1 MHQHQLS
8 CCYHTFARLYL
19 GSGRWDAVG
28 ILCEF
33 DFINTRRIFLLDL
46 HHLQVEAELEAFGGV
61 DNVVVERTTNTSVDD
76 FVMYQYTIYF
86 VGKAVAGDVPQIQV
100 VDVGHNG
107 CRATYNA
114 TAGQEA
120 ETLVDS
126 FIPLYKVQNTPDL
139 TYDATAADVKAA
151 IEGLSGACTVDV
163 SRSVRKNGYEWL
175 VTFTSGNDD
184 RLLRAMRSN
193 ALLLDNIADYV
204 NPTAMIVPILREK
217 ISTPKSGVPYY
228 VRAAAINTVGAGSAR
243 ISSPTSLQPAAQ
255 TPSAPTSTTVQPL
268 SDTELM
274 VQWEA
279 PFSDGGDKITEYVLE
294 WDTQDTFD
302 SGSDGSPQGSAVVD
316 ASGQESI
323 ADVQAVRVSVDDGMY
338 LSGSFF
344 LEYNGQTTGSIA
356 FDASAAVVKSA
367 LEALCTVGNVAV
379 TRTLG
384 PANGGYTWLITV
396 TAQAE
401 NGEAG
406 DGQVST
412 TSPLQTVGSHK
423 LRVDGQNLLVCG
435 DAARSGCWSDP
446 DRTSVGLETKQE
458 TQRIM
463 CQPITEFNITFM
475 GETTEPLS
483 TLANSTEIEA
493 ALEALYNIGDVTVTG
508 ACDSTAATPYIYI
521 TFENDA
527 GDLPALTSSL
537 DGNFEE
543 VSRGGAQV
551 VVGRKAFV
559 YTISDIAAAT
569 PWTVR
574 ISAYNRVGYGDYTT
588 AMHDSSEMVSAHIG
602 APSLPENVVVE
613 VATARSAW
621 VYWDGPASDGGNVVT
636 EYIVD
641 IDTSN
646 GFDSVCGDGPEVQTL
661 TMSADTAAHSG
672 ETFNLTIGEVQY
684 LTCLDWNTT
693 VVLLQD
699 GLRSFGGALGN
710 IVVTRGGD
718 GTAAW
723 AYGYTYS
730 ITFVHNTT
738 DSGLPDFPEIEVESC
753 GTGSDIVEYDVV
765 TLKDGTDAEA
775 TACQA
780 GNLLPLISESTHA
793 SEAEGA
799 GETTLREY
807 GYEVTGLIPGMSYRA
822 RVAAVNAVA
831 RSPWSFM
838 GYPGTPSI
846 FSPSAEPKV
855 TRNVTVAQG
864 KKSSDVYVA
873 FGLPVGID
881 VHGVEGLPLEGF
893 RVEMSKRVHEAQ
905 VVSVVFAPD
914 ANGAGVAYPTQGSYT
929 LSVGNATTW
938 CLEWNAS
945 ALEVELAL
953 DTLATVDGVSVEALL
968 PEINSTSNGT
978 TSDYAS
984 ELLLVSFTGPHLSN
998 GDQDLMEFSICTTLD
1013 AGAYVDIYT
1022 VTDGVAG
1029 AVSPVVTVSTTS
1041 SDNTTISGYF
1051 VMSFGY
1057 RGELGLRLGEGN
1069 KTSVYATVEAGSRTI
1084 FCSSDLSHYVNQGDP
1099 VSVGGVELEV
1109 AGDFTCEDTVTSDNS
1124 IGEYPCSFKVEYPHP
1139 YGAKDVSTY
1148 GAANMLGSVH
1158 VETGTTQVLSDWD
1171 LTPHLVAGDSIV
1183 IRDPTSGK
1191 YFHSLVAAVSD
1202 TSVTLEDGY
1211 EGPSAVRASAYG
1223 SPYAVVPFDASA
1235 EEVRDAIESLPSVG
1249 SAEVSREGP
1258 DENSGFKWS
1267 VTLTSFNGPLSG
1279 AYSLKVASTMGK
1291 VLNVTD
1297 CDNAGNGVYAATGE
1311 TIDGRSR
1318 YKLVDRPSYIEYDS
1332 SADEGEG
1339 LWILTADG
1347 MEEPYAKAI
1356 LGADAPARDS
1366 LVPPTGSASYWST
1379 GCVVA
1384 TPSSPVSLLNGVI
1397 SSEEYEGGVEGG
1409 FSSLAKDVVTESG
1422 ISEVQMIQLGAT
1434 SDALDGT
1441 FLVDFDE
1448 SGGFTAAWDIS
1459 AEDLEVHIGIET
1471 RLG

>member
-1 MHQHQLS
+1 ML
-8 CCYHTFARLYL
+8 R
-19 GSGRWDAVG
+19 
-28 ILCEF
+28 
-33 DFINTRRIFLLDL
+33 L
-46 HHLQVEAELEAFGGV
+46 HHLQVEAEIEAFGGV
-61 DNVVVERTTNTSVDD
+61 DNVVVERTTNTSADD
-76 FVMYQYTIYF
+76 LDVYQYTIYF
-86 VGKAVAGDVPQIQV
+86 VGTAVAGDVPQVQV
-100 VDVGHNG
+100 IDLGDNG
-107 CRATYNA
+107 CRALYNA

-139 TYDATAADVKAA
+139 AYDATAADVKAA

-175 VTFTSGNDD
+175 VTFAGGNDD

-193 ALLLDNIADYV
+193 ALLLDNVADYV
-204 NPTAMIVPILREK
+204 DPTAVIVPILREN
-217 ISTPKSGVPYY
+217 IPTPKSGVPYY
-228 VRAAAINTVGAGSAR
+228 VRAAAINTVGTGKVRA
-243 ISSPTSLQPAAQ
+243 SSPTSLQPAAQ
-255 TPSAPTSTTVQPL
+255 TPTAPTYTTVQPL
-268 SDTELM
+268 SDSELM

-279 PFSDGGDKITEYVLE
+279 PFSDGGDTISEYVLE
-294 WDTQDTFD
+294 WDTQETFD
-302 SGSDGSPQGSAVVD
+302 SGLDGSPQGSAVVD

-338 LSGSFF
+338 ISGSFF
-344 LEYNGQTTGSIA
+344 LEYNGQTTGSIP

-367 LEALCTVGNVAV
+367 LESLCTIGKVAV
-379 TRTLG
+379 VRSLG
-384 PANGGYTWLITV
+384 PANGGYTWLITI
-396 TAQAE
+396 TAGVE
-401 NGEAG
+401 NGGAG

-412 TSPLQTVGSHK
+412 TSSLQTVGSHK
-423 LRVDGQNLLVCG
+423 LHVDGQNLLVCG
-435 DAARSGCWSDP
+435 DATRSGCWSDP
-446 DRTSVGLETKQE
+446 ERTSVGLETKQE
-458 TQRIM
+458 TQRVL
-463 CQPITEFNITFM
+463 CQPITDFNITFT

-483 TLANSTEIEA
+483 SLANSTEIEA

-508 ACDSTAATPYIYI
+508 ACDSTAAAPYVYV

-537 DGNFEE
+537 DANFEE
-543 VSRGGAQV
+543 VSKGGAQFTI
-551 VVGRKAFV
+551 GRKAFV
-559 YTISDIAAAT
+559 YTISDIASAT

-574 ISAYNRVGYGDYTT
+574 IAAYTRVGYGSYTT

-613 VATARSAW
+613 VSTARSAW
-621 VYWDGPASDGGNVVT
+621 VYWDAPASHGGDVVT
-636 EYIVD
+636 EYLID
-641 IDTSN
+641 IDTSS

-661 TMSADTAAHSG
+661 TTSADTAVHSA

-693 VVLLQD
+693 VAPFQG
-699 GLRSFGGALGN
+699 GLRSSGGALGN
-710 IVVTRGGD
+710 VVVTRGGD

-730 ITFVHNTT
+730 ITFVHNAT
-738 DSGLPDFPEIEVESC
+738 DSGLADFPEIEVVSC

-780 GNLLPLISESTHA
+780 GKLLPLRSESASA

-799 GETTLREY
+799 GETALRQY
-807 GYEVTGLIPGMSYRA
+807 GYEITGLTPGMSYRA
-822 RVAAVNAVA
+822 RVAAVNAAA

-838 GYPGTPSI
+838 GYPGLPST
-846 FSPSAEPKV
+846 FSPNAVPKIP
-855 TRNVTVAQG
+855 RNVTVAQG
-864 KKSSDVYVA
+864 KTSSDVHVA
-873 FGLPVGID
+873 FGLPVGLD
-881 VHGVEGLPLEGF
+881 VDGVEGLSLEGF

-905 VVSVVFAPD
+905 VVSVVFSPD
-914 ANGAGVAYPTQGSYT
+914 ANGVGVAYPTEGSYT

-945 ALEVELAL
+945 ALEVQLAL
-953 DTLATVDGVSVEALL
+953 DTLPTVDGVTVEALL

-978 TSDYAS
+978 TSEYAS
-984 ELLLVSFTGPHLSN
+984 EPLLVLFTGPHLSN
-998 GDQDLMEFSICTTLD
+998 GDQDLMEVAICTTLD

-1029 AVSPVVTVSTTS
+1029 AVSPVVTLLTTS

-1051 VMSFGY
+1051 VLSFGY

-1069 KTSVYATVEAGSRTI
+1069 ETSVYVTVEAGSRTI
-1084 FCSSDLSHYVNQGDP
+1084 LCSSDLSHYVNEGDL

-1109 AGDFTCEDTVTSDNS
+1109 AGDFICEDAVASDNS
-1124 IGEYPCSFKVEYPHP
+1124 IGEYPCSFKVESPHP
-1139 YGAKDVSTY
+1139 YGATDVPTY

-1158 VETGTTQVLSDWD
+1158 VEIGTTQVLSDWD
-1171 LTPHLVAGDSIV
+1171 LTPHLAAGDSIV
-1183 IRDPTSGK
+1183 VRDPTSGE
-1191 YFHSLVAAVSD
+1191 YFHSVVAAVSA

-1211 EGPSAVRASAYG
+1211 EGPSAIRASAYA

-1258 DENSGFKWS
+1258 DEDFGFTWS

-1279 AYSLKVASTMGK
+1279 AYTLQVATTMGK

-1297 CDNAGNGVYAATGE
+1297 CDDAGNGVYAATGE
-1311 TIDGRSR
+1311 TVDGRLR

-1332 SADEGEG
+1332 SADNGEG
-1339 LWILTADG
+1339 LWTFTADG
-1347 MEEPYAKAI
+1347 MEEPYAKAV
-1356 LGADAPARDS
+1356 LGLDAPARDS
-1366 LVPPTGSASYWST
+1366 LVPPTGSASYWNT

-1397 SSEEYEGGVEGG
+1397 SSEEDEAGVEGS
-1409 FSSLAKDVVTESG
+1409 FSSLAKDILTESG
-1422 ISEVQMIQLGAT
+1422 ISEVQMIELGAT

-1441 FLVDFDE
+1441 FMVDFDE

-1459 AEDLEVHIGIET
+1459 AEDLEVFIGI
-1471 RLG
+1471 

>member
-1 MHQHQLS
+1 M
-8 CCYHTFARLYL
+8 
-19 GSGRWDAVG
+19 
-28 ILCEF
+28 
-33 DFINTRRIFLLDL
+33 
-46 HHLQVEAELEAFGGV
+46 EAFGGV

-76 FVMYQYTIYF
+76 FYMYRYTIYF
-86 VGKAVAGDVPQIQV
+86 VGTAVAGNVPQLQV
-100 VDVGHNG
+100 IDVGDNG
-107 CRATYNA
+107 CRAMYNA

-139 TYDATAADVKAA
+139 TYDATTADVKAA

-163 SRSVRKNGYEWL
+163 SRSVRTNGYEWL
-175 VTFTSGNDD
+175 VTFASGHND
-184 RLLRAMRSN
+184 RLLRAMRAN
-193 ALLLDNIADYV
+193 ALLLDNLVDYV
-204 NPTAMIVPILREK
+204 DPTATIVPILREN
-217 ISTPKSGVPYY
+217 IPTPKSGVPYY
-228 VRAAAINTVGAGSAR
+228 VRAAAINMVGAGTVRA
-243 ISSPTSLQPAAQ
+243 SSPTSLQPAAQ
-255 TPSAPTSTTVQPL
+255 TPTAPTYTTVQPL
-268 SDTELM
+268 SDTKFM

-279 PFSDGGDKITEYVLE
+279 PFSDGGETITEYVLE
-294 WDTQDTFD
+294 WDTEETFD

-323 ADVQAVRVSVDDGMY
+323 ADVQAVRVSVDDG
-338 LSGSFF
+338 LHISGSFF
-344 LEYNGQTTGSIA
+344 LEYNGQKTSSIP
-356 FDASAAVVKSA
+356 FDASAAVVKSS
-367 LEALCTVGNVAV
+367 LESLCTIGDVAV
-379 TRTLG
+379 MRSMG

-396 TAQAE
+396 TARAE
-401 NGEAG
+401 NGGAG

-412 TSPLQTVGSHK
+412 TSSLQTVGSHK
-423 LRVDGQNLLVCG
+423 LHVNGQNLLVCS
-435 DAARSGCWSDP
+435 DSARSGCWSDP
-446 DRTSVGLETKQE
+446 DRTSVGLQTKKE
-458 TQRIM
+458 TQRLL
-463 CQPITEFNITFM
+463 CQPTTDFNITFM
-475 GETTEPLS
+475 GETTEPLTS
-483 TLANSTEIEA
+483 VANSTDIEA

-508 ACDSTAATPYIYI
+508 ACDPTAETPFVYV

-527 GDLPALTSSL
+527 GDLPALTSSS
-537 DGNFEE
+537 DGSFEE
-543 VSRGGAQV
+543 VVTGGAQF

-559 YTISDIAAAT
+559 YTVSDITSAT

-574 ISAYNRVGYGDYTT
+574 ISAYNRIGYGDYTIAT
-588 AMHDSSEMVSAHIG
+588 HDSSEMVSAHTG

-621 VYWDGPASDGGNVVT
+621 VYWDAPASDGGDEVT
-636 EYIVD
+636 EYIVE
-641 IDTSN
+641 IDTSS

-661 TMSADTAAHSG
+661 TMSADAASHSG
-672 ETFNLTIGEVQY
+672 ETFNLTIGEVQHFS
-684 LTCLDWNTT
+684 CLDWNTT
-693 VVLLQD
+693 VSLLQD
-699 GLRSFGGALGN
+699 GLRMAGGALGN

-723 AYGYTYS
+723 AYGYTYY
-730 ITFVHNTT
+730 ITFVHNAT
-738 DSGLPDFPEIEVESC
+738 DSGLADFPDIEVVSC
-753 GTGSDIVEYDVV
+753 GTGTDSVTYDVV

-780 GNLLPLISESTHA
+780 GSLLPLKSESVF
-793 SEAEGA
+793 SSNAEGA
-799 GETTLREY
+799 GETALREY
-807 GYEVTGLIPGMSYRA
+807 GYEVTGLTPGMSYRC
-822 RVAAVNAVA
+822 RVAAVNSAA

-838 GYPGTPSI
+838 GYPGTPST
-846 FSPSAEPKV
+846 FSPNAVPKV

-864 KKSSDVYVA
+864 KEPSDVHVA
-873 FGLPVGID
+873 FGLPVGLD
-881 VHGVEGLPLEGF
+881 VDGVEGLPLEGF
-893 RVEMSKRVHEAQ
+893 RVEMSKRVNEAQ
-905 VVSVVFAPD
+905 IVSVVFSPD
-914 ANGAGVAYPTQGSYT
+914 ANGVGVAYPTRGSYT

-945 ALEVELAL
+945 AQEVELAL

-978 TSDYAS
+978 TSDYTS
-984 ELLLVSFTGPHLSN
+984 EPLLVSFTGPHLSN
-998 GDQDLMEFSICTTLD
+998 GDQDLMEFEICTIFD
-1013 AGAYVDIYT
+1013 SGAYVDIYT

-1029 AVSPVVTVSTTS
+1029 AVSPVVTVSTTP

-1051 VMSFGY
+1051 VLSFGY

-1069 KTSVYATVEAGSRTI
+1069 ETSVYATVQAGSKTI
-1084 FCSSDLSHYVNQGDP
+1084 LCSSDLSHYVNEGDL

-1109 AGDFTCEDTVTSDNS
+1109 AGDFTCEDTVTSDNNV
-1124 IGEYPCSFKVEYPHP
+1124 GEYPCSFKVESPHP
-1139 YGAKDVSTY
+1139 YGAQDVSTY

-1158 VETGTTQVLSDWD
+1158 VEIGSTQMLSDWD
-1171 LTPHLVAGDSIV
+1171 LTPHLVAGDRIV
-1183 IRDPTSGK
+1183 VRDPASGE

-1211 EGPSAVRASAYG
+1211 VGPSAVRASAYA

-1258 DENSGFKWS
+1258 DKDFGFKWS

-1279 AYSLKVASTMGK
+1279 AYTLQVAATMGK

-1297 CDNAGNGVYAATGE
+1297 CDDASNGVYTATGE
-1311 TIDGRSR
+1311 MINGRSH

-1332 SADEGEG
+1332 SADDGGG
-1339 LWILTADG
+1339 LWVFTADG
-1347 MEEPYAKAI
+1347 TEEPYAKAV
-1356 LGADAPARDS
+1356 LGLDAPPRDS

-1379 GCVVA
+1379 GCVVE
-1384 TPSSPVSLLNGVI
+1384 TPSSPVSLLTGVI
-1397 SSEEYEGGVEGG
+1397 SSEEEEAGVEGS
-1409 FSSLAKDVVTESG
+1409 FSSLAKDVVTEAG
-1422 ISEVQMIQLGAT
+1422 LSEVQMIQLGAT

-1459 AEDLEVHIGIET
+1459 AEDLEVTIEIET
-1471 RLG
+1471 RFS